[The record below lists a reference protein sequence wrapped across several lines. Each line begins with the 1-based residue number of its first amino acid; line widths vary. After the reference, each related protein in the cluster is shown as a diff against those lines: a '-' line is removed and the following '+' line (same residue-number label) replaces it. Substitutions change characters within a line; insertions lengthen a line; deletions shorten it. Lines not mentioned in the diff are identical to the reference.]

1 MKNNIIR
8 DDKYIAMKTESI
20 STDSVNES
28 IATDNLS
35 AIELGDMNGGS
46 STATPAMEH
55 EVNYRE
61 LVTELAEMNI
71 EIPTET
77 PPVIPP
83 EVPPIAPPQTPPP
96 MIPNAT
102 EFTIGDEVLADTGA
116 STPSDITAWLDNAKS
131 SATELYNQN
140 KQLLITLGW
149 IVLAVVGAKF
159 VFAALHTIDDI
170 PLVTPLL
177 KLVGLVTI
185 VRFAWRYLIRENDR
199 QELVESLNRTKL
211 EVLGDRN

>member
-8 DDKYIAMKTESI
+8 DDKYIAMKTETI
-20 STDSVNES
+20 STGTANES
-28 IATDNLS
+28 ISSDDRS
-35 AIELGDMNGGS
+35 AIELGEMNSGS

-55 EVNYRE
+55 DVNDRK

-77 PPVIPP
+77 PPTIPP

-102 EFTIGDEVLADTGA
+102 ESTIGDEVLADTWE
-116 STPSDITAWLDNAKS
+116 STQSDLTAWIDNAKS
-131 SATELYNQN
+131 STTEFFKQNQ
-140 KQLLITLGW
+140 QLLITVGW

-185 VRFAWRYLIRENDR
+185 VRFAWRYLLREHDR
-199 QELVESLNRTKL
+199 QELVESLNRTKI
-211 EVLGDRN
+211 EVLGDRT